1 MPQPNNEVE
10 QENAGVGRY
19 IYAIIPDQG
28 QHDLGNIGLD
38 EGLVYT
44 IGNGRVA
51 AVVSD
56 LASGRI
62 RPQRRNLAAHQD
74 VLKQL
79 LRDVTPLPAA
89 FGLLADDDAAIARIL
104 KDNQDAFLGQL
115 ERVNDGVEMGLRM
128 TWDVPNIFEYFV
140 GAHPELQEL
149 RDDFFRDGGNLT
161 QDQMITLGRSFER
174 LLEQDREDFT
184 DQVEAV
190 MRTCS
195 REIKRNKCRTE
206 KEVMNLA
213 CLVKRS
219 DQQRFEQAVLQA
231 ARPFDNN
238 FAFDFNGPWAPH
250 NFVEMDIKL

>member
-1 MPQPNNEVE
+1 MQQANTNK
-10 QENAGVGRY
+10 QTAAVGRY
-19 IYAIIPDQG
+19 IYAIVPDQG
-28 QHDLGNIGLD
+28 RPNLGAIGLD
-38 EGLVYT
+38 EGEVYS
-44 IGNGRVA
+44 IGDGRVA

-62 RPQRRNLAAHQD
+62 RPQRRNLAAHQE

-104 KDNQDAFLGQL
+104 KDNRDAFLSQL
-115 ERVNDGVEMGLRM
+115 KRVDDAVEMGLRM

-140 GAHPELQEL
+140 AAHAELQEL

-190 MRTCS
+190 MRSCC

-206 KEVMNLA
+206 KEIMNLA
-213 CLVKRS
+213 CLVKRG
-219 DQQRFEQAVLQA
+219 DQERFEQAVLQA

-238 FAFDFNGPWAPH
+238 YAFDFNGPWAPH

>member
-1 MPQPNNEVE
+1 MQ
-10 QENAGVGRY
+10 QQAHKQTAAVGRY

-28 QHDLGNIGLD
+28 QHELGAIGLD
-38 EGLVYT
+38 DGVVYS
-44 IGNGRVA
+44 IGDGKVA

-56 LASGRI
+56 LACGRI
-62 RPQRRNLAAHQD
+62 RPQRRNLAAHQE

-79 LRDVTPLPAA
+79 MHDITPLPAA
-89 FGLLADDDAAIARIL
+89 FGLLADDDSAIARIL
-104 KDNQDAFLGQL
+104 KDNRTAFLGQL
-115 ERVNDGVEMGLRM
+115 ARVNDRVEMGLRM

-140 GAHPELQEL
+140 AAHPELQEL
-149 RDDFFRDGGNLT
+149 RDDFFRDGGNLS

-174 LLEQDREDFT
+174 LLEQDRETFT
-184 DQVEAV
+184 EQVESV
-190 MRTCS
+190 MRSCC

-213 CLVKRS
+213 CLVKRG
-219 DQQRFEQAVLQA
+219 DLAQFEQAVLQA

-250 NFVEMDIKL
+250 NFVEMDIHL